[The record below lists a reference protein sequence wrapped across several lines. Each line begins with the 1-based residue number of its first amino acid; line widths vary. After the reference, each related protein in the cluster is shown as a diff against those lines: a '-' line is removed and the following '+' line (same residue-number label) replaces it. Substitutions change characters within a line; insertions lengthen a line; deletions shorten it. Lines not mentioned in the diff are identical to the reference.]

1 MFTERLN
8 YFRRPQPTE
17 QGFNCGRAFWEIW
30 HKWSGRVVLL
40 CGIINITL
48 GLFLAVAPS
57 LVWILWLAYVG
68 MWLVIFI
75 VAEVVKRPFEKELR
89 RRARKPMVYDTTNPY
104 RISRGQVNTAF

>member
-1 MFTERLN
+1 M
-8 YFRRPQPTE
+8 
-17 QGFNCGRAFWEIW
+17 
-30 HKWSGRVVLL
+30 VLL